1 MMGSV
6 GAVQTVFVT
15 GATGFVGRAVVHALR
30 ADGLKVRC
38 LVRRGSERDLRGL
51 EAIERV
57 EGDVL
62 SRQTLDEGI
71 GGCDAV
77 VHLVGIIREYPGRGI
92 TFERLHVDGTLNV
105 LAAAAAA
112 NVRRYLH
119 MSALGTSATARS
131 RYHQT
136 KWLAEEAV
144 RASALPWTIFRPS
157 VIYGKGDGLVSM
169 LAQMV
174 EKLPVVPV
182 IGEGRQKVQP
192 VAVDQVAE
200 GFRRALGRPE
210 TVKQAYDVGGPDAV
224 SMVELIDAIGK
235 ALGHARIRKIH
246 LPVRLMRI
254 VAGALQGL
262 PSFPLTTDQIRMLEI
277 DNTCDPEPFFRTFG
291 LSPGPLQAGL
301 HRMLG

>member
-1 MMGSV
+1 M

-77 VHLVGIIREYPGRGI
+77 VHLVGIIREHRERGI

-105 LAAAAAA
+105 LAASAAA

-131 RYHQT
+131 QYHQT

-192 VAVDQVAE
+192 VPVEQVSE

-210 TVKQAYDVGGPDAV
+210 TVKQTYEVGGPDAV
-224 SMVELIDAIGK
+224 SMDELIDAIGK
-235 ALGHARIRKIH
+235 GLGHARIRRIH
-246 LPVRLMRI
+246 LPIRLMRI
-254 VAGALQGL
+254 VAGALQAI
-262 PSFPLTTDQIRMLEI
+262 PSFPLTTDQIRMLEV
-277 DNTCDPEPFFRTFG
+277 DNTCNPEPFFRTFG
-291 LSPGPLQAGL
+291 LTPIPLKAGL
-301 HRMLG
+301 NRMLG